1 MASDQDLARQ
11 LIVRQLI
18 QESHWQYWLQC
29 REQGDQ
35 RSFAVFLTEQGYL
48 HAEALTQVHY
58 QLSKTLP
65 ASAEDSTQF
74 VNPITSELQVS
85 EEGDPVAIG
94 SYRVTKILGKGGFGK
109 VYEGE
114 AKDGQKVALKIL
126 LDPTVESLPRFQR
139 EQRLLSLFGFEE
151 GFVPL
156 LETGLFSGG
165 PFFAM
170 PLMTGGSLKDRVR
183 REEMTVEEAS
193 ELMLT
198 LGRAVAR
205 AHREGVVHRDLKPDN
220 VLFDSENRAY
230 ISDLGLAKHFSSE
243 GKGADQSVSL
253 SVAGEGYGT
262 PGYMPPEQMKN
273 AKEVGPEADV
283 FALGSLFFY
292 CLARRIPYEGM
303 SAIEIAANVLKGE
316 RRSLKRLRGDCPLE
330 LCEFIDRCL
339 AVDPRNRWRDAEEF
353 VEELELLGAPE
364 GASHAPLIASIVGA
378 LVLVISVFLG
388 LQLWISSKALPPK
401 EETART
407 DKRQDE
413 KAPERKKKEESSKPV
428 KLFTPP
434 RRDLD
439 EGFRKAGKKCQLKRI
454 FGQRDARHA
463 VMVSCCDISPD
474 GRFGVSGGLLGLVK
488 VFDIETGKTLWEKKM
503 DRVDAISFS
512 PDSRQVFVGTEQTLK
527 VWDWVDDAERYSLK
541 VHTERILSI
550 VVSPDGQ
557 YCATG
562 SGRETYLFQ
571 IKNWLKLPQKAP
583 YGGRV
588 TRFSGQ
594 QSLMIA
600 GADRVVLWDYK
611 KNEIS
616 FEASYE
622 RRLNGFSGAISRD
635 AQRIIVGHQEMQ
647 MSCWTLGDD
656 QLKWRVTALRPPPKH
671 YGQIR
676 SVLLSKDEK
685 RVISGGGDNQIH
697 VWDLKSGELLKSLRG
712 HVSWVHAMAL
722 HPDGQ
727 RLLSVSNDQSV
738 RLWNLETGQAL
749 WKTVGHQS
757 KVLDLSISRDGKK
770 LLSASLDATA
780 RVWDLESGLVE
791 TVLNDHRAGVYQ
803 AKWSLDRNFI
813 ATAGVQRG
821 LIVHDLVKQRKVIPK
836 IGRNQV
842 NHLFFGKNYLYVS
855 AKSGQVLR
863 ITPGQNQ
870 AEAVPIRL
878 KTASTMTESPGGKYL
893 AIGGMR
899 GELCM
904 KQISTVDA
912 SKFSRNSRAIRAHGR
927 PVTNLI
933 FFKDNRRLLSGSGD
947 GLLKLWDVEGA
958 RAEESLRAHPKGVHR
973 LALSA
978 NERFVISLGFG
989 GLVHVWDLKTRKL
1002 GDQIDL
1008 SPLGYLPLS
1017 LCVAPDKPVFYLG
1030 LSSGIILE
1038 YQLP

>member
-1 MASDQDLARQ
+1 MASDQDLARH
-11 LIVRQLI
+11 LLARQLI

-29 REQGDQ
+29 REGGDQ
-35 RSFAVFLTEQGYL
+35 RSFGVFLTEQGYL
-48 HAEALTQVHY
+48 HADALTQVHY
-58 QLSKTLP
+58 QFSNTLP
-65 ASAEDSTQF
+65 ASAEESTQF
-74 VNPITSELQVS
+74 VSPVAPELEVS

-94 SYRVTKILGKGGFGK
+94 SYRITKILGKGGFGK

-114 AKDGQKVALKIL
+114 AEDGRKVAIKIL

-139 EQRLLSLFGFEE
+139 EQRLLSLFGFDQ

-183 REEMTVEEAS
+183 QEEMTVNEAS

-292 CLARRIPYEGM
+292 CLARRIPYEGL

-330 LCEFIDRCL
+330 LCEFIHRCL
-339 AVDPRNRWRDAEEF
+339 DVDPRNRWRDADEF
-353 VEELELLGAPE
+353 VEELEALSAPE
-364 GASHAPLIASIVGA
+364 SASQVPLIASIVGA

-388 LQLWISSKALPPK
+388 VQLWISSKSVPPK
-401 EETART
+401 EETTQAE
-407 DKRQDE
+407 KRLDE
-413 KAPERKKKEESSKPV
+413 KAPERTKEDELKKRSKP
-428 KLFTPP
+428 FTPP
-434 RRDLD
+434 KRDLE
-439 EGFRKAGKKCQLKRI
+439 EGFRKAGKKCPLKRT
-454 FGQRDARHA
+454 FGNRDGRHA
-463 VMVSCCDISPD
+463 VMVSCCDISRD

-503 DRVDAISFS
+503 ERVDAISFS
-512 PDSRQVFVGTEQTLK
+512 PDSRQVFVGAEQTLK
-527 VWDWVDDAERYSLK
+527 VWDWVEDRELYSQEA
-541 VHTERILSI
+541 HTERILS
-550 VVSPDGQ
+550 VAVSPDGQ

-562 SGRETYLFQ
+562 SGRETFLFQ
-571 IKNWLKLPQKAP
+571 IKNWLKPPQKAP

-611 KNEIS
+611 NNEIS
-616 FEASYE
+616 FESSYE

-635 AQRIIVGHQEMQ
+635 AQRIVVGHQEMQ
-647 MSCWTLGDD
+647 MSCWSLSKD
-656 QLKWRVTALRPPPKH
+656 QLNWRVTALRPPPKS

-676 SVLLSKDEK
+676 SVLLSKDETK
-685 RVISGGGDNQIH
+685 VISGGGDNQIH
-697 VWDLKSGELLKSLRG
+697 LWDLQTGELLKSLRG

-727 RLLSVSNDQSV
+727 RLVTVSNDQAV
-738 RLWNLETGQAL
+738 RLWNLETGQTL
-749 WKTVGHQS
+749 WTIKGHRS
-757 KVLDLSISRDGKK
+757 KVLDLCVSQDGKK
-770 LLSASLDATA
+770 LLSASFDSTA
-780 RVWDLESGLVE
+780 RIWDLEKGVVERVLKDQMAGL
-791 TVLNDHRAGVYQ
+791 YQ
-803 AKWSLDRNFI
+803 SKWSLDQKFI
-813 ATAGVQRG
+813 ATVGLKRG
-821 LIVHDLVKQRKVIPK
+821 LIVHDLVTNRKVIPK
-836 IGRNQV
+836 TGRDKV
-842 NHLFFGKNYLYVS
+842 SRLFFGKNYLYVAS
-855 AKSGQVLR
+855 KNGLIVR
-863 ITPGQNQ
+863 MVPGQGQ
-870 AEAVPIRL
+870 GEILPMRV
-878 KTASTMTESPGGKYL
+878 KTASFVTESPGGRYL
-893 AIGGMR
+893 AIGGV
-899 GELCM
+899 GGAICLKE
-904 KQISTVDA
+904 ISSADTR
-912 SKFSRNSRAIRAHGR
+912 KFSRNSLAIKAHGG
-927 PVTNLI
+927 PITSLI
-933 FFKDNRRLLSGSGD
+933 FLKNNNRLLTASVD
-947 GLLKLWDVEGA
+947 GLLKFWDVEGNRTEQA
-958 RAEESLRAHPKGVHR
+958 LRAHPKGVNCM
-973 LALSA
+973 AVSA
-978 NERFVISLGFG
+978 DERFVISVGFE
-989 GLVHVWDLKTRKL
+989 GLVRVWDMKTYALRDQLDFSKM
-1002 GDQIDL
+1002 GDM
-1008 SPLGYLPLS
+1008 PLS
-1017 LCVAPDKPVFYLG
+1017 VCAAPDKPVFYLG